1 MLWSF
6 QGKLL
11 LEEKKKSFYQFLWR
25 PRPRSLLT
33 DKEYAEVVRN
43 LKKYQRKYNEMDR
56 MKDRERNEKKQSHKR
71 EMLQEHD
78 KLVQKRAQAIMGQ
91 RAGYIA
97 CLDGYDSENENE
109 YIIQTTTHDKVLSQ
123 KEEIVRK
130 KKMSILENMLS
141 PSPYTMKSQ

>member
-11 LEEKKKSFYQFLWR
+11 LEEKKNAFYQFLWR

-33 DKEYAEVVRN
+33 EEEYAEVVRN
-43 LKKYQRKYNEMDR
+43 LKKYQRNYNELDR
-56 MKDRERNEKKQSHKR
+56 MKERERSEKKQIRKR
-71 EMLQEHD
+71 EMLQEHQ
-78 KLVQKRAQAIMGQ
+78 KLVEKRTQAIMEQ

-97 CLDGYDSENENE
+97 GLDGYDSENENE
-109 YIIQTTTHDKVLSQ
+109 YIIQTTTHDKVVSQ

-130 KKMSILENMLS
+130 
-141 PSPYTMKSQ
+141 